1 MDVGYQLRSLVAEN
15 LNLKLLSFAFA
26 LVLYSLVHGSQDAQ
40 RSLLLSV
47 VTLTPHDD
55 NRILMTPIPPQIHV
69 TVRGPRQTLDDLRAD
84 DIGSV
89 QIDLRNGKETRVTFL
104 PSMVPIPPGVNV
116 EQIDPPAIDLAWED
130 VVVREVEVEVGV
142 VGAPAPG
149 FVLKGAPV
157 VEPKAVRARGP
168 SSEVAVV
175 QRARL
180 DPFDVTG
187 LTEGKFTRQ
196 LALNR
201 PLGRVT
207 FEVPSVAA
215 TVEVARQVVER
226 SFPRVPV
233 ALIGRTG
240 VKAQPAEV
248 DVRLACPPEIVRS
261 LRPEQIVPRAQVVDA
276 ADHGAAALPVELAVD
291 QCDVHMTPTSV
302 IVRW

>member
-1 MDVGYQLRSLVAEN
+1 MDFGYQLRALLVEN
-15 LNLKLLSFAFA
+15 LNLKVLSFGFA
-26 LVLYSLVHGSQDAQ
+26 LVLYSMVHGSQDAQ

-55 NRILMTPIPPQIHV
+55 NRVLMTPIPPQIHV

-89 QIDLRNGKETRVTFL
+89 QIDLRNGKETRVTFS
-104 PSMVPIPPGVNV
+104 PSMVPVPPGVNV

-149 FVLKGAPV
+149 FVLKSAPM

-187 LTEGKFTRQ
+187 LTEGKFTRL

-201 PLGRVT
+201 PVGRVT
-207 FEVPSVAA
+207 FDVPNVAA
-215 TVEVARQVVER
+215 TIDVARQMVER

-240 VKAQPAEV
+240 VKAQPPEV
-248 DVRLACPPEIVRS
+248 DVRLACPPDVVRG
-261 LRPEQIVPRAQVVDA
+261 LRAEQIIPRVQVSDT
-276 ADHGAAALPVELAVD
+276 ADHGAEALPVQLPVD
-291 QCDVHMTPTSV
+291 QCDVHMTPTTI

>member
-1 MDVGYQLRSLVAEN
+1 
-15 LNLKLLSFAFA
+15 
-26 LVLYSLVHGSQDAQ
+26 
-40 RSLLLSV
+40 LLSV
-47 VTLTPHDD
+47 VALTPHDD

-69 TVRGPRQTLDDLRAD
+69 TVRGSRQTLDDLRAD

-104 PSMVPIPPGVNV
+104 PSMVPVPPGVKV

-149 FVLKGAPV
+149 FILKGAPI

-175 QRARL
+175 QRARV

-215 TVEVARQVVER
+215 TIEVARQVVER

-240 VKAQPAEV
+240 LKAQPTEV
-248 DVRLACPPEIVRS
+248 DVRLACPPDIVRS
-261 LRPEQIVPRAQVVDA
+261 LRPEQIVPRAQVVDTT
-276 ADHGAAALPVELAVD
+276 DHGAEALPVQLAVD
-291 QCDVHMTPTSV
+291 QCDVHVTPTSV

>member
-1 MDVGYQLRSLVAEN
+1 M
-15 LNLKLLSFAFA
+15 
-26 LVLYSLVHGSQDAQ
+26 
-40 RSLLLSV
+40 
-47 VTLTPHDD
+47 
-55 NRILMTPIPPQIHV
+55 
-69 TVRGPRQTLDDLRAD
+69 
-84 DIGSV
+84 
-89 QIDLRNGKETRVTFL
+89 
-104 PSMVPIPPGVNV
+104 
-116 EQIDPPAIDLAWED
+116 
-130 VVVREVEVEVGV
+130 REVEVEVGV

-196 LALNR
+196 LAINR
-201 PLGRVT
+201 PVGRVV
-207 FEVPSVAA
+207 FEVSNVAA
-215 TVEVARQVVER
+215 TIEVARQVVER

-240 VKAQPAEV
+240 VKAQPPEV
-248 DVRLACPPEIVRS
+248 DVRLACPPDIVRA
-261 LRPEQIVPRAQVVDA
+261 LRVEQIIPRVQVADA
-276 ADHGAAALPVELAVD
+276 GDHGAEALPVQLPVD
-291 QCDVHMTPTSV
+291 QCDVHVTPTSI